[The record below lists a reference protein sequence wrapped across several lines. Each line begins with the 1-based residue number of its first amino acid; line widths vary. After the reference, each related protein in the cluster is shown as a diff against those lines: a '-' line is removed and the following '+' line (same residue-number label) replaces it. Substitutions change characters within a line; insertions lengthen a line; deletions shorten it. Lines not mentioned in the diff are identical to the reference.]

1 MGLWGHKGS
10 CPAMARGRTG
20 EVELVQAVIS
30 HGSVTGAL
38 ADVGGGWRVWAQPP
52 STGSQ
57 PATHPE
63 ALEQVAQERPEQAA
77 GQVPVG
83 RRQRPPQRPERRPQ
97 VLGSLREVSLRP
109 GEMGQC
115 GQDKGDGT
123 GEAGDVVHS
132 GTYPV
137 KVKVGLPAV
146 PPEEDGGLRVGAS
159 DGLSTDEESHHRTQ
173 HQRHIQCPEGQ
184 CGPQPLRPPP
194 RVLCAGM
201 GSATS
206 HQCCP
211 VPTPGSPS
219 SGLHPMSTKEP
230 PSSRVHLNRFHPNVS
245 ASLTHTPGYP
255 FWWPSP
261 CAHPSSIHPM
271 ASAPCPPQ
279 LSPISDLPSDP
290 PPDVLHPMST
300 MITSAVMVITLAPP
314 IPTVFTSWQPQ
325 QPQARQLLS
334 HTHPNILHLDGLHIN
349 SLQSVLTLTA
359 STPHP
364 SQQSPSQCPPHQS
377 LPKVPDAAMMLL
389 PVPVVS
395 WLPTGAGEP
404 EPRRREARGLKER
417 QRKTKVQRAM
427 RERSSIPWLL
437 GEGGGCSCFTCTGRA
452 AVSLGHG
459 MDVGWWAQT
468 WDIGHGI

>member
-123 GEAGDVVHS
+123 GEAGDVVHG

-201 GSATS
+201 GSAIS

-211 VPTPGSPS
+211 CPPQ
-219 SGLHPMSTKEP
+219 GLHPVAFT
-230 PSSRVHLNRFHPNVS
+230 
-245 ASLTHTPGYP
+245 
-255 FWWPSP
+255 
-261 CAHPSSIHPM
+261 
-271 ASAPCPPQ
+271 PCPPK
-279 LSPISDLPSDP
+279 S
-290 PPDVLHPMST
+290 LH
-300 MITSAVMVITLAPP
+300 
-314 IPTVFTSWQPQ
+314 
-325 QPQARQLLS
+325 
-334 HTHPNILHLDGLHIN
+334 
-349 SLQSVLTLTA
+349 
-359 STPHP
+359 
-364 SQQSPSQCPPHQS
+364 
-377 LPKVPDAAMMLL
+377 
-389 PVPVVS
+389 PVVS
-395 WLPTGAGEP
+395 TSTDSTPTSLPHSHTPQDIHSG
-404 EPRRREARGLKER
+404 GLHP
-417 QRKTKVQRAM
+417 VP
-427 RERSSIPWLL
+427 IPAASTQWPLPHVHHNCLPSQTYPQTPLL
-437 GEGGGCSCFTCTGRA
+437 MSFTPC
-452 AVSLGHG
+452 LP
-459 MDVGWWAQT
+459 
-468 WDIGHGI
+468 